1 MDAFARD
8 PFGQGNGRIRSR
20 QRFEASVQLDQLT
33 DVETGADAARVAQLS
48 LRIIVTHEQRTK
60 ALPAAFGIC
69 IADDHELLAIA
80 AFGFEPAVASPRSI
94 RLGPP
99 FRNDSFERK
108 IACLTEKRR
117 SATDLVIA
125 VAEHPL

>member
-8 PFGQGNGRIRSR
+8 SFGQGNGRIRSR

-33 DVETGADAARVAQLS
+33 GVETGADAPCVAQFS
-48 LRIIVTHEQRTK
+48 LWVIVAYQQRTK

-69 IADDHELLAIA
+69 IAGDHELLAIA
-80 AFGFEPAVASPRSI
+80 AFGFEPAAASPRPV

-99 FRNDSFERK
+99 FRNDPFERK
-108 IACLTEKRR
+108 IA
-117 SATDLVIA
+117 
-125 VAEHPL
+125 